1 MAAHIL
7 IAANDETL
15 RSFLT
20 RTLLSEGWTTS
31 DVTTGDAVAH
41 RLEQEQFE
49 LVLLDL
55 RVPAE
60 SGMDLIHL
68 ISEISP
74 GTRIIVVS
82 QRRSFEAVLKG
93 LRHHIS
99 DFLLIPMVPLKLII
113 SVRKAL
119 EQPVR
124 EASGRDVGTFS
135 KTGITR
141 VNGITVNFARRTI
154 TWPGHQV
161 LLTPSEG
168 RLLGILFQF
177 PGKPISSAEIV
188 QEVQGY
194 SVEPTEAALVLRP
207 LISRL
212 RRKLA
217 RVPGGEHWIVN
228 IRGTGYLYERRNA

>member
-1 MAAHIL
+1 
-7 IAANDETL
+7 
-15 RSFLT
+15 
-20 RTLLSEGWTTS
+20 
-31 DVTTGDAVAH
+31 
-41 RLEQEQFE
+41 
-49 LVLLDL
+49 VL
-55 RVPAE
+55 
-60 SGMDLIHL
+60 
-68 ISEISP
+68 
-74 GTRIIVVS
+74 S
-82 QRRSFEAVLKG
+82 QRRSYEAVLKG
-93 LRHHIS
+93 LRHHVS

-113 SVRKAL
+113 SVRNAL
-119 EQPVR
+119 EQPAGAASVR
-124 EASGRDVGTFS
+124 EGETFS

-177 PGKPISSAEIV
+177 PGKVISTAEIV

-194 SVEPTEAALVLRP
+194 SVEPAEAALMLRP
-207 LISRL
+207 LVSRL

-217 RVPGGEHWIVN
+217 RVPGGEHWIMN